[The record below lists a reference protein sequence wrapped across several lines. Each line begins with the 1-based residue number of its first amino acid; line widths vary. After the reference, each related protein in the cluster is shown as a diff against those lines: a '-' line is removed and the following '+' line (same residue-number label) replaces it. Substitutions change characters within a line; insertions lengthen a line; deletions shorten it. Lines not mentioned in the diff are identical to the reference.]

1 MTQQET
7 GQVYMLINI
16 LYWKLQAFQGKQ
28 FKVTTRREKKQ
39 KANKKTVKYVTP
51 TTEHYPKNGKMGDTD
66 PCSGMSY

>member
-1 MTQQET
+1 
-7 GQVYMLINI
+7 MLKNI

-28 FKVTTRREKKQ
+28 FKVTARREKKTKNKQ
-39 KANKKTVKYVTP
+39 KKHREYVTP